1 MPNLSEHHDLIS
13 QLERKD
19 AVVILKLI
27 DLKTESDMDKVL
39 NAFQQLNQRLDMMN
53 IRIDTLDKTLNTRID
68 TLDKRIDTLDKS
80 VDVRIASFEKSVNAQ
95 FKALHWVIG
104 IFFAIAVAAAK
115 FL

>member
-53 IRIDTLDKTLNTRID
+53 IRIDTLDK
-68 TLDKRIDTLDKS
+68 RIDTLDKS